1 MHQLGKPDA
10 GRIQSIVGKE
20 WRMLRRILG
29 EMLYTT
35 GPISVLASIRRWGPG
50 GGGECMASGG
60 GGVKHVGYKLPGQ
73 RRPCVPG
80 VPGVYKVNRTRFP
93 GL

>member
-60 GGVKHVGYKLPGQ
+60 GGSSTWAISSLGSAG
-73 RRPCVPG
+73 R
-80 VPGVYKVNRTRFP
+80 VYQGCRGFIR
-93 GL
+93 